1 MFMMSSYFL
10 YLHFVPEKKWY
21 EYRNETEKKK
31 FQKIRY
37 LLAIIQL
44 YIFFLKSYL

>member
-21 EYRNETEKKK
+21 EDRNETEKKK

-44 YIFFLKSYL
+44 YIFFLKYYL